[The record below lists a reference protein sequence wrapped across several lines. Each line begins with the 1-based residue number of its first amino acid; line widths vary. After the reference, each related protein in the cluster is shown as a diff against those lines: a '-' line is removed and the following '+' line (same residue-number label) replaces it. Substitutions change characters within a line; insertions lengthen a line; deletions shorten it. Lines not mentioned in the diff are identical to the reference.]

1 MVYYLFYIVQL
12 KQRGGKGM
20 IQKIEI
26 IYVDVEKL
34 IFHIQLFILILNKNM
49 MEFLLKVPELG
60 LIQNQKGEDQKRMIF

>member
-20 IQKIEI
+20 SQKIEI

-34 IFHIQLFILILNKNM
+34 IFHIQLFTLI
-49 MEFLLKVPELG
+49 
-60 LIQNQKGEDQKRMIF
+60 

>member
-12 KQRGGKGM
+12 KQRGEQGM

-34 IFHIQLFILILNKNM
+34 IFHIQLFTLI
-49 MEFLLKVPELG
+49 
-60 LIQNQKGEDQKRMIF
+60 